1 MTMIDIDPSKFFIA
15 ISGVIIGFFLNV
27 FEKVIGY
34 RFVKRDDRKTIACI
48 LLYVLKD
55 LEITDIHN
63 NKVAF
68 AVDRD
73 YNLGLY
79 EVNADIIIDRLDKC
93 LQYLPE
99 ETNQV
104 LNFFYICQKN
114 YRYYLIGQR
123 DDATPYG
130 SWSSTKPFTELESR
144 LQRICGMEF

>member
-1 MTMIDIDPSKFFIA
+1 MIDIDPSKFFIA

-68 AVDRD
+68 AVDYNGTLVKTITRD
-73 YNLGLY
+73 FYN
-79 EVNADIIIDRLDKC
+79 
-93 LQYLPE
+93 
-99 ETNQV
+99 
-104 LNFFYICQKN
+104 
-114 YRYYLIGQR
+114 
-123 DDATPYG
+123 
-130 SWSSTKPFTELESR
+130 ESGGCCR
-144 LQRICGMEF
+144 CFQ